1 MIFKANDK
9 FRTALRS
16 TWISS
21 PADGSLL
28 VGAVPDDVPTIVV
41 VGWRTAF
48 EAVFSVTGKSG
59 STAADYALTGVTWL
73 RGYVGN
79 LAENS
84 TVNCLNNEE
93 FFNQYA
99 TLFGRFSDMVDTTGL
114 DIAQIATPANPS
126 AGRNK
131 IYTKTGDK
139 VYSLTSAGVESTLSS
154 EAYVD
159 TAVASGAS
167 SNGWNT
173 ESATVTRTGS
183 YTFTLVGNQTAKYTK
198 GTKFRYK
205 DGGSFEYGYV
215 EVSAFSS
222 VATVTLVTNGDYTMA
237 AVSITEPAFSYAQN
251 PQGFPDFFSFTTT
264 FTGFSADPST
274 NTFYFKLDAFMLSF
288 YYVDGS
294 DGTSNSTGLTFTIPV
309 NAKRSLNQA
318 GLFTVKDNGTISVTP
333 GHLTTTANSK
343 TVNAY
348 RVFSQGVWTSSA
360 AKNIYMP
367 VISFEWT

>member
-1 MIFKANDK
+1 MA
-9 FRTALRS
+9 TALY
-16 TWISS
+16 
-21 PADGSLL
+21 L
-28 VGAVPDDVPTIVV
+28 
-41 VGWRTAF
+41 
-48 EAVFSVTGKSG
+48 
-59 STAADYALTGVTWL
+59 
-73 RGYVGN
+73 
-79 LAENS
+79 
-84 TVNCLNNEE
+84 
-93 FFNQYA
+93 NQYFTT
-99 TLFGRFSDMVDTTGL
+99 TLNVGGGITNAQTTGIIIAGVSGL
-114 DIAQIATPANPS
+114 DITKPGIALVNYASPLNTAVCEWIEYSSINGSNELQGVIRGSEGFSAKAHSNGVSVAFPLSESHVNRLANAVSITGAATNIITGVLDEDTFSSNSDVKVPTQQS
-126 AGRNK
+126 
-131 IYTKTGDK
+131 TK
-139 VYSLTSAGVESTLSS
+139 
-154 EAYVD
+154 AYVD

-183 YTFTLVGNQTAKYTK
+183 YTFTLVGDQTAKYTK

-215 EVSAFSS
+215 EVSSFAS
-222 VATVTLVTNGDYTMA
+222 VTTVTLVANSDYTMA

-264 FTGFSADPST
+264 FTGFSANPST
-274 NTFYFKLDAFMLSF
+274 SIFYFKLDAFLFSF

-318 GLFTVKDNGTISVTP
+318 GIITAKDNGTISSTP

-348 RVFSQGVWTSSA
+348 KVFSQGVWTSSA
-360 AKNIYMP
+360 AKNIFMP